1 MRRHQEG
8 FTLLELVVVML
19 CTTLVIGA
27 AMTVLLTGLRI
38 ERNTQDGLS
47 VQQTAHMVLTLVERL
62 TDDGKVNSVK
72 TVGDQD
78 WMLLDE
84 DNTAL
89 LSYNAGSGTL
99 TTAGGAVLMEDVSS
113 ATAELSEEKLLT
125 VALET
130 GGESYAASSL
140 CRTAVTQS
148 AVNQDAL
155 LEQVKLTTGDEPG
168 RAALLLTLATQY
180 GSEGQILERGP
191 EDPYLYF
198 SEWYIGGYDGHP
210 GWNQDT
216 PWCACF
222 LSWGLDKIQQ
232 EAEKDGKSY
241 LNKVPRFADVD
252 EGKAWFEARGRWMG
266 RTDGYTPIPG
276 DLVFFD
282 WSGGDDPA
290 HVGAVFYVDEANGV
304 FYTIEGN
311 SGGRVRLHV
320 YPLGSSLIVGYGILD
335 WKSTE
340 QPTEP

>member
-62 TDDGKVNSVK
+62 TDDGKVSSVE

-84 DNTAL
+84 DHGTL
-89 LSYNAGSGTL
+89 LSYNAGAGTL
-99 TTAGGAVLMEDVSS
+99 TAGGGAVLMEDVSS

-125 VALET
+125 VTLET
-130 GGESYAASSL
+130 EGESYTASSL

-155 LEQVKLTTGDEPG
+155 LDQVKLTTGDEPG

-180 GSEGQILERGP
+180 GSDGRILNGGGTP
-191 EDPYLYF
+191 TQGYF
-198 SEWYIGGYDGHP
+198 SQWYDP
-210 GWNQDT
+210 SWSADT

-222 LSWGLDKIQQ
+222 LSWGLAEIQKAGQ
-232 EAEKDGKSY
+232 ETGTTYLDGTPPKFANVDSWMADFRSKEDCWKDETY
-241 LNKVPRFADVD
+241 VPD
-252 EGKAWFEARGRWMG
+252 
-266 RTDGYTPIPG
+266 PG

-290 HVGAVFYVDEANGV
+290 HVGAVFYVDEDNGV

-320 YPLGSSLIVGYGILD
+320 YPLGSRLIVGYGILD

>member
-155 LEQVKLTTGDEPG
+155 LDQVKLTTGDEPG

-180 GSEGQILERGP
+180 GSDGRVLDAAGLPTEE
-191 EDPYLYF
+191 YF
-198 SEWYIGGYDGHP
+198 SQRCESSWDK
-210 GWNQDT
+210 DT
-216 PWCACF
+216 PWCACYLLWGIYEIQEKEPY
-222 LSWGLDKIQQ
+222 LSPETLPEKARCANVDKWMADFQAK
-232 EAEKDGKSY
+232 EGCWEDKTY
-241 LNKVPRFADVD
+241 VPD
-252 EGKAWFEARGRWMG
+252 
-266 RTDGYTPIPG
+266 PG

>member
-1 MRRHQEG
+1 MKKHQEG

-38 ERNTQDGLS
+38 QRNTQDGLS
-47 VQQTAHMVLTLVERL
+47 VQQTAHTVLTLVEQL
-62 TDDGKVNSVK
+62 TGDGKVNSVE

-84 DNTAL
+84 DHGTL
-89 LSYNAGSGTL
+89 LSYNAGAGTL
-99 TTAGGAVLMEDVSS
+99 TAGGGAVLMEDVSS

-125 VALET
+125 VTLET
-130 GGESYAASSL
+130 GGESYTASSL

-148 AVNQDAL
+148 AVNREAL
-155 LEQVKLTTGDEPG
+155 LDEVELTTGDEPG

-180 GSEGQILERGP
+180 GSIGQILGRGP

-210 GWNQDT
+210 GWNRDT

-222 LSWGLDKIQQ
+222 LSWALDKI
-232 EAEKDGKSY
+232 EGSEEGPY
-241 LNKVPRFADVD
+241 LKESAPRFANVD
-252 EGKAWFEARGRWMG
+252 NWMADFQEKEGYWKGKTE
-266 RTDGYTPIPG
+266 DYTPIPG

-320 YPLGSSLIVGYGILD
+320 YPLGSRLIVGYGILN
-335 WKSTE
+335 WKTTE
-340 QPTEP
+340 HPTEP